1 MVSHQSNVRKGII
14 VRTMAISLVTAAAV
28 AIIPVTGLLGAEQE
42 AKPSTQ
48 TLLKKA
54 VDT

>member
-1 MVSHQSNVRKGII
+1 MI
-14 VRTMAISLVTAAAV
+14 RTMVISLVTAAAMAV
-28 AIIPVTGLLGAEQE
+28 IPVTGLLGAEPE